1 MFNPEMKVV
10 RFGSEDVIATSGA
23 TRSLQNGDQLR
34 IFNFGDAD
42 VNNNYVSLNG
52 GSQIHLLSS
61 DPASVDSVLSALG
74 ATGDE
79 KIWIGGTTTWLR
91 TIFEKA
97 DSLKDEMALII
108 TIVLTRNLGSGNL
121 TY

>member
-1 MFNPEMKVV
+1 MKFDPKMKVV

-79 KIWIGGTTTWLR
+79 KIWIGGTTTWLSN
-91 TIFEKA
+91 IFEKA
-97 DSLKDEMALII
+97 DSLKDE
-108 TIVLTRNLGSGNL
+108 RWNG
-121 TY
+121 TYNYNSSDKEFRKW